1 MYMQA
6 KRRERKYIVLAG
18 HDQVAEKGKR
28 LTGRKSEEKRG
39 KREKREKMEKRESR
53 RWRNGMMQWIV

>member
-6 KRRERKYIVLAG
+6 KRRERNYIVLAG

-28 LTGRKSEEKRG
+28 LTVRKSEER
-39 KREKREKMEKRESR
+39 REKREKMEKRELR
-53 RWRNGMMQWIV
+53 G